1 MRQPE
6 AMHPPRFA
14 PMLERRS
21 FVALLFLLSGAAALI
36 YQMAWQRLL
45 FAIFGVDTD
54 SVAVVVSVFMLGL
67 GLGALLGGTLAD
79 RVGTKAIVAFAAI
92 EIAIGAFGVASPL
105 LIGLLDAGLA
115 GSGRLATGLWSFLLL
130 AVPTT
135 LMGATLPILVAW
147 LTARV
152 LHVGGAVGLLYVANT
167 AGAAIGA
174 AAAGFFLLNWLD
186 LNQLVRLAA
195 AINVTVGISAWLA
208 RRTE

>member
-1 MRQPE
+1 MPGPEPMR
-6 AMHPPRFA
+6 APRLTA
-14 PMLERRS
+14 LLQRRD

-54 SVAVVVSVFMLGL
+54 SVAVIVSVFMLGL
-67 GLGALLGGTLAD
+67 GLGALFGGAIAD
-79 RVGTKAIVAFAAI
+79 RVGAGALAAFAAI
-92 EIAIGAFGVASPL
+92 EFGIGAFGIASPL

-147 LTARV
+147 LAARAP
-152 LHVGGAVGLLYVANT
+152 HVGSAVGLLYVANT

-195 AINVTVGISAWLA
+195 AINFTVGASAWLA
-208 RRTE
+208 RRTA